1 MQWFA
6 LPTGVK
12 KSNMWDIQIY
22 AFLIKKSLDQPLW
35 AFPSSKPAL
44 YGTIKFNS
52 YNANDKKRMLVL
64 KGANLKKLHILE
76 WHMFKMSFDWWMFL
90 YYTPL
95 RLKIVF
101 SISLVLVFFFFSL
114 DGDWV
119 KCLMVGQQV
128 QRVNSDTRSTGKSLT
143 AEQRS
148 HGLFAVKV
156 EHRFFKRVCSGSTYC
171 RLLQ

>member
-12 KSNMWDIQIY
+12 KSNMWVIQIY

-101 SISLVLVFFFFSL
+101 SISLVLVFFFFFIRWGLGEVPTGGATGSES
-114 DGDWV
+114 
-119 KCLMVGQQV
+119 QQWYKV
-128 QRVNSDTRSTGKSLT
+128 HGKIPDSWAAIT
-143 AEQRS
+143 WPI
-148 HGLFAVKV
+148 
-156 EHRFFKRVCSGSTYC
+156 CSES
-171 RLLQ
+171 RA